1 VNYFVLSDVLR
12 IALISPP
19 WYPIPPKGYGGIEL
33 VVHLLH
39 QELRRMGHHV
49 TVLGA
54 DGSGPG
60 VEVLA
65 PSEWINDLGTP
76 VQPVREATFL
86 MRAFDRLQRGEF
98 DVVHDHV
105 GAVGLLALSVSGISS
120 VAVHTIHGPI
130 SESMAILYR
139 QAQDRVRLVAI
150 SASQAA
156 TAPDVAVAGI
166 VYNAVDTD
174 VPIEIHKDGY
184 LLELARITPDKGQH
198 LAIEVAKRTG
208 RQLVLA
214 GKVERTELGERY
226 FREHI
231 APALGDQVR
240 YIPNVSGREKQQL
253 IARAAAGIFPL
264 QWPEPFGLAMAEC
277 MVAGTP
283 VIAFGVGAAPEL
295 IEPGLTGFIARDVD
309 QMVAAVGLLD
319 EISPAGCAAEARRR
333 FSPREM
339 AEGYLKIYRQ
349 EEPALPELEWEVIEK
364 APPSPRAGRPSPA
377 GEIWDEFPE
386 E

>member
-1 VNYFVLSDVLR
+1 
-12 IALISPP
+12 PP
-19 WYPIPPKGYGGIEL
+19 NVYGGSGL
-33 VVHLLH
+33 VVRLLH

-49 TVLGA
+49 TVLGVE
-54 DGSGPG
+54 GSGPG
-60 VEVLA
+60 VERLA

-130 SESMAILYR
+130 SKSMATLYR

-184 LLELARITPDKGQH
+184 LLELAPITPDKGQH
-198 LAIEVAKRTG
+198 LAIEVAERTG
-208 RQLVLA
+208 RRLV
-214 GKVERTELGERY
+214 
-226 FREHI
+226 
-231 APALGDQVR
+231 
-240 YIPNVSGREKQQL
+240 
-253 IARAAAGIFPL
+253 
-264 QWPEPFGLAMAEC
+264 
-277 MVAGTP
+277 
-283 VIAFGVGAAPEL
+283 
-295 IEPGLTGFIARDVD
+295 
-309 QMVAAVGLLD
+309 
-319 EISPAGCAAEARRR
+319 
-333 FSPREM
+333 
-339 AEGYLKIYRQ
+339 
-349 EEPALPELEWEVIEK
+349 
-364 APPSPRAGRPSPA
+364 PA
-377 GEIWDEFPE
+377 GEGGRIGAGEACLREPQ
-386 E
+386 